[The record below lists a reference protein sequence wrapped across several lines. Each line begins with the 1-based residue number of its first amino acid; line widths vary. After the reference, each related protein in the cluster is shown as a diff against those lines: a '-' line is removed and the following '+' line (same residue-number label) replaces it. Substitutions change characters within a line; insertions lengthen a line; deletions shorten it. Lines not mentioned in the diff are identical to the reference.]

1 MPQALRRRRRGKIEE
16 MLKRINAV
24 LPELISG
31 IVFFGVVVWLAGVW
45 FSGDP
50 VRYTSGLWIGIAL
63 AVGMAI
69 HMAVT
74 LSDAADIA
82 SEGAARRKVIFH
94 SIIRYLAV
102 VVVFFATAYFKLGNL
117 ITLFIGVMGLKAGAY
132 LQPLTHKVILKLT
145 GRGSAPSDGE
155 K

>member
-1 MPQALRRRRRGKIEE
+1 

-24 LPELISG
+24 LPELILG
-31 IVFFGVVVWLAGVW
+31 ILFFGVVVWLAGVW
-45 FSGDP
+45 FTDDR

-63 AVGMAI
+63 AVGMAV
-69 HMAVT
+69 HMAVV

-82 SEGAARRKVIFH
+82 SESAARRKVIFQ
-94 SIIRYLAV
+94 SIVRYLV
-102 VVVFFATAYFKLGNL
+102 IVIVFFVTAYFKLGNL
-117 ITLFIGVMGLKAGAY
+117 IALFIGVMGLKAGAY

-145 GRGSAPSDGE
+145 GGGGSSTDSE